1 MVMRAMIGTVEMTAS
16 IRLLAFFAALAVSG
30 ISHAAAA
37 TYPASYRSIVD
48 GSKREQGLLIYSNM
62 AKYNWAPALAGFK
75 RRYPWVKV
83 TTLDLGPNEVAERY
97 KAEAAAKRKT
107 ADLMVFAAP
116 DVWQQLA
123 TRRVLHPY
131 VSPESPDLPE
141 WSKPMPGLYT
151 FATAPML
158 IVYNK
163 ALLKPNQYPRS
174 AAQLAA
180 IAEANPARFRRRLT
194 TYDASS
200 HSFGY
205 AVHWRVAQQG
215 RNGWN
220 LLARLG
226 PLTRAEPSGAMMLDK
241 VTTGE
246 YLVAYYNSAVTV
258 LPHMKDAGREKLVGW
273 SLPTDGTPVMIYGM
287 AITQAGASK
296 NSSKLLLDYLLSREG
311 QILTAR
317 GGLTPYRRDVRM
329 KDVPF
334 LTLDEV
340 YRRTGGHVLQIGY
353 DPKMLTDRESFV
365 RRWNALFK
373 KR

>member
-1 MVMRAMIGTVEMTAS
+1 MAAQIKFLA
-16 IRLLAFFAALAVSG
+16 LLAGLAAFGAA
-30 ISHAAAA
+30 HANAAA
-37 TYPASYRSIVD
+37 YPPSYQAIVD

-62 AKYNWAPALAGFK
+62 AKYNWAAVLAGFK

-107 ADLMVFAAP
+107 ADVMVFAGP

-123 TRRVLHPY
+123 KRGALHPY
-131 VSPESPDLPE
+131 ESPESPDLPK

-174 AAQLAA
+174 VAQLAA
-180 IAEANPARFRRRLT
+180 IAESDPARFRYRLT

-205 AVHWRVAQQG
+205 AIHWRVAQQG
-215 RNGWN
+215 RSGWN

-287 AITQAGASK
+287 AITRGGASK
-296 NSSKLLLDYLLSREG
+296 NSSKLMLDYLLSREG

-340 YRRTGGHVLQIGY
+340 YRRSGGHLLPIGY
-353 DPKMLTDRESFV
+353 DPKMLADRESFV